1 MSQAVN
7 PKTNILR
14 TEPAVV
20 ISTVTG
26 ALTTLIGIGL
36 AFGLDISD
44 AQRNALLGSV
54 APLVGVIFLMG
65 PVIRTF
71 VYSPASTEK
80 LVESAT
86 VKEAAGETPPVPP
99 L

>member
-1 MSQAVN
+1 VTN

-20 ISTVTG
+20 ISTVT
-26 ALTTLIGIGL
+26 AVLTALIGTGL
-36 AFGLDISD
+36 AFGLNISD
-44 AQRNALLGSV
+44 DQKNALIGSV
-54 APLVGVIFLMG
+54 APLVGVIFLIG

-86 VKEAAGETPPVPP
+86 AKESAGETPPVPP

>member
-1 MSQAVN
+1 MAQVN

-20 ISTVTG
+20 ISTVT
-26 ALTTLIGIGL
+26 AVLTALIGTGL
-36 AFGLDISD
+36 AFGLNISD
-44 AQRNALLGSV
+44 DQQNALLGSV
-54 APLVGVIFLMG
+54 APLVGVIFLIG

-71 VYSPASTEK
+71 VYSPATTEK
-80 LVESAT
+80 LVKSAT
-86 VKEAAGETPPVPP
+86 RKEQAGETPPVPP